1 MLEKTYVGLECEDEF
16 VVGYG
21 LDYKGKYRC
30 LPYIG
35 VLKEDAIN
43 AGSINGQFIVI
54 VIVVYSTTSYIAGI
68 YRRGLFSMLVVF
80 YVSNMCS

>member
-1 MLEKTYVGLECEDEF
+1 MLALHRRVER
-16 VVGYG
+16 G
-21 LDYKGKYRC
+21 LDKRD
-30 LPYIG
+30 
-35 VLKEDAIN
+35 V
-43 AGSINGQFIVI
+43 INGQFIVI